1 MPEGAARVTEI
12 AAGFRFQPILLHFR
26 PRSVSASRRNLDE
39 RPQPDDGTAV
49 VKSAPFDYV
58 RPRSVEEACALIGE
72 GDDVTIIAGG
82 QTLVPMMAMRLA
94 RPARLVD
101 IARIPEL
108 AFIRD
113 EGEAVVIGATT
124 RQVEAE
130 RSALVKTKLPLL
142 AKALPWVGHAAT
154 RNRGT
159 LGGSIANADPAA
171 EIPLVLVTLGGT
183 IGVRGAD
190 GTLELA
196 AEGFFVGPMMTT
208 LPAGSCI
215 TQVRFPAW
223 SGRVGAGFAELAA
236 RKSDFALAAAAAQ
249 IVVDAEGRCTA
260 CCIGINGATPAPIRL
275 QRSAQALIGTRLTDA
290 DIRQALHGATDR
302 LEIMTD
308 PYGSPD
314 FRRRAATTLA
324 LRALVEARDDALGR
338 TGAAT

>member
-1 MPEGAARVTEI
+1 MKP
-12 AAGFRFQPILLHFR
+12 
-26 PRSVSASRRNLDE
+26 
-39 RPQPDDGTAV
+39 
-49 VKSAPFDYV
+49 APFDYV

-94 RPARLVD
+94 RPGRLVD
-101 IARIPEL
+101 IFRIPEL
-108 AFIRD
+108 SFIRD
-113 EGEAVVIGATT
+113 LGDAVVIGATT
-124 RQVEAE
+124 RQIEAE
-130 RSALVKTKLPLL
+130 RSVLVKTKLPLL

-159 LGGSIANADPAA
+159 IGGSIANADPAA

-183 IGVRGAD
+183 IELRDARG
-190 GTLELA
+190 TQQLA
-196 AEGFFVGPMMTT
+196 ADGFFVGPMMTT

-223 SGRVGAGFAELAA
+223 SGRVGSGFAELSA

-249 IVVDAEGRCTA
+249 IALDGGGRCTA

-275 QRSAQALIGTRLTDA
+275 LGPAQALIGTRLTDA
-290 DIRQALHGATDR
+290 DIRQALDGATDR

-308 PYGSPD
+308 SHGSAD
-314 FRRRAATTLA
+314 FRRRAVAALA
-324 LRALVEARDDALGR
+324 LRALIQARDEAQSFA
-338 TGAAT
+338 GAPT